1 MICVFV
7 TPIGWSRSI
16 FWGKKY
22 CRHYDGRDTG
32 RSPRVVI
39 DCHEETIQMVRVK
52 TMKQIAHLVLLVL
65 ACFCTANVWG
75 LDKIRIGMGA
85 FSPTNSAVW
94 VAEERGFF
102 KKHGIE
108 AEAIFIGGGA
118 ARGVNALLAGDIQF
132 ATAGG
137 GAVIQS
143 ALKGADVVM
152 VAALN
157 NKGVHRILVRSEIDT
172 PEAIKGKKIAITT
185 FGSSSHSVLTMVLDV
200 WKIRPDELQILQI
213 GSSPTMLLS
222 LQKKVVDGAVL
233 TDPSY
238 FIAEDNG
245 FRVIAD
251 LAKMNIHYLQSMM
264 VSTRSYLRTNRDQA
278 TRVLRA
284 YVEGIAYFKKNK
296 ADSVRIILKK
306 MRMNAD
312 QAKYAERTY
321 DQYANLYFDRIPYPS
336 PTGIKTVL
344 ESLAR
349 ENPKAKGAD
358 PSSFVDASI
367 LKSLEDSGFI
377 KGLYD

>member
-1 MICVFV
+1 MFQLGV
-7 TPIGWSRSI
+7 
-16 FWGKKY
+16 
-22 CRHYDGRDTG
+22 
-32 RSPRVVI
+32 
-39 DCHEETIQMVRVK
+39 
-52 TMKQIAHLVLLVL
+52 LVAVL
-65 ACFCTANVWG
+65 MTAFAANVWG

-85 FSPTNSAVW
+85 FSPTNSAIW

-137 GAVIQS
+137 GAVITS
-143 ALKGADVVM
+143 ALKGAEVVM
-152 VAALN
+152 VAAQN
-157 NKGVHRILVRSEIDT
+157 NKGVHRILVRPDIDT

-185 FGSSSHSVLTMVLDV
+185 FGSSSHAVLTMVLDV
-200 WKIRPDELQILQI
+200 WKIRPDELQILQV
-213 GSSPTMLLS
+213 GSSPTMLIS
-222 LQKKVVDGAVL
+222 LQKKLVDGAVL

-238 FIAEDNG
+238 FIAEDYG

-251 LAKMNIHYLQSMM
+251 LAKMNIHYLQSMI
-264 VSTRSYLRTNRDQA
+264 VSTRSYLRANRDQA

-296 ADSVRIILKK
+296 KESVGIILKK
-306 MRMNAD
+306 MRMDAD

-344 ESLAR
+344 ESLGKD
-349 ENPKAKGAD
+349 NPKAKSAD
-358 PSSFVDASI
+358 PSSFTDPSI
-367 LKSLEDSGFI
+367 LKSLDDSGFI
-377 KGLYD
+377 KTLYE

>member
-1 MICVFV
+1 MPMDKI
-7 TPIGWSRSI
+7 
-16 FWGKKY
+16 
-22 CRHYDGRDTG
+22 
-32 RSPRVVI
+32 
-39 DCHEETIQMVRVK
+39 IQRVK
-52 TMKQIAHLVLLVL
+52 TMRQTVRLLLVI
-65 ACFCTANVWG
+65 AAFDGVTAATVWG

-85 FSPTNSAVW
+85 FSPTNSAIW

-137 GAVIQS
+137 GAVIAS

-152 VAALN
+152 VAAQN
-157 NKGVHRILVRSEIDT
+157 NKGVHRILVGPEIDT
-172 PEAIKGKKIAITT
+172 PEAIKGKRIAITT
-185 FGSSSHSVLTMVLDV
+185 FGSSSHAVLTMVLDL

-213 GSSPTMLLS
+213 GSSPTMLIS
-222 LQKKVVDGAVL
+222 LQKKLVDGAVL

-251 LAKMNIHYLQSMM
+251 LAKMNIHYLQSMI
-264 VSTRSYLRTNRDQA
+264 VTTRSYLRANREQA

-284 YVEGIAYFKKNK
+284 YVEAIAYFKKNK
-296 ADSVRIILKK
+296 QDSVRIILKK
-306 MRMNAD
+306 MRMDAD

-321 DQYANLYFDRIPYPS
+321 DQYANVYFERVPYPS
-336 PTGIKTVL
+336 TGGIKTVL
-344 ESLAR
+344 ETLAKD
-349 ENPKAKGAD
+349 NPKAKGAD
-358 PSSFVDASI
+358 PKSFTDPSI

-377 KGLYD
+377 RALYD

>member
-1 MICVFV
+1 MKMMTQLVHLMFLILICAY
-7 TPIGWSRSI
+7 P
-16 FWGKKY
+16 K
-22 CRHYDGRDTG
+22 DGLSLEKLR
-32 RSPRVVI
+32 
-39 DCHEETIQMVRVK
+39 
-52 TMKQIAHLVLLVL
+52 L
-65 ACFCTANVWG
+65 
-75 LDKIRIGMGA
+75 GMGA
-85 FSPTNSAVW
+85 FSPTNSAIW
-94 VAEERGFF
+94 VAEERGYF

-108 AEAIFIGGGA
+108 VEAIFIGGGA

-137 GAVIQS
+137 GAVITS
-143 ALKGADVVM
+143 ALKGADVAM

-157 NKGVHRILVRSEIDT
+157 NKGVHRILVRPEIDT

-185 FGSSSHSVLTMVLDV
+185 FGSSSHAVLTMVLDV

-238 FIAEDNG
+238 FIAEDHG

-264 VSTRSYLRTNRDQA
+264 VSTRSYLRANRDQA

-296 ADSVRIILKK
+296 KESVQIILKK

-321 DQYANLYFDRIPYPS
+321 DQYANLYFERTPYPS

-344 ESLAR
+344 ESLAKD
-349 ENPKAKGAD
+349 NPKAKGAD
-358 PSSFVDASI
+358 PIAFTDPSI

-377 KGLYD
+377 KGLYE